1 MFSRAL
7 YELLYKMLKHIDSNE
22 KERYTQQSYT
32 NNKLDRAIELLED
45 NSHVDV
51 NTHNAQPSD
60 KLKATINVDTTES
73 VKTIK
78 QIHSDIDDIRIQM
91 PTSMMPSDVDHE
103 SYYDV
108 SYDGVF
114 VRQYKRNNQKQ
125 IDFVKEYVET
135 INQSIYEDYN
145 DTKVSKLHLSKD
157 FQQCDF
163 VFDADQYS
171 YQLPGV
177 LIFLGNKVTKD
188 HGTLYF
194 YGE

>member
-1 MFSRAL
+1 MFRQAL
-7 YELLYKMLKHIDSNE
+7 YELLCKMLKHIDSNE
-22 KERYTQQSYT
+22 KERYTQQSCT
-32 NNKLDRAIELLED
+32 NNKLDRVIELLED
-45 NSHVDV
+45 NSHVD
-51 NTHNAQPSD
+51 THNVQSSN

-78 QIHSDIDDIRIQM
+78 QMKSDINDIRMQM
-91 PTSMMPSDVDHE
+91 PISMMPSDVDRE

-114 VRQYKRNNQKQ
+114 VRQYKRNKQ
-125 IDFVKEYVET
+125 EQLDFVKEYVET

-157 FQQCDF
+157 FQQYTFCF
-163 VFDADQYS
+163 CTGQYS

-177 LIFLGNKVTKD
+177 LTFLGNKVTKD
-188 HGTLYF
+188 NGTLYF
-194 YGE
+194 YGK